1 MYQQFNIAQYS
12 TILTFCGN
20 GTETTIGKVF
30 DSAPV
35 VVDIVFSLLSDE
47 CSAPF
52 PMTIPWT
59 GSEFWVRVRVNFLL
73 WSPILRFNIN
83 MFVIFQRKVVTCDT
97 PAIHNVPN
105 GFTKSKTPVYFI
117 SVKVQF
123 QTHLRDIN
131 AYRKGFRLD
140 DKNNEI
146 YESGW
151 TRATK
156 FEIQSRECGSQ
167 IWMLVCFLNT

>member
-1 MYQQFNIAQYS
+1 MHQQFNIAQHS

-83 MFVIFQRKVVTCDT
+83 MFVIFQRKVVT
-97 PAIHNVPN
+97 HLQ
-105 GFTKSKTPVYFI
+105 FI
-117 SVKVQF
+117 MSRMASRNLKLQSTLYHQSRF
-123 QTHLRDIN
+123 NFKRT
-131 AYRKGFRLD
+131 G
-140 DKNNEI
+140 ET
-146 YESGW
+146 W
-151 TRATK
+151 TRIGRDLDSTIRTMRYMKVAELGLPNLRYK
-156 FEIQSRECGSQ
+156 VGNADPKSEC
-167 IWMLVCFLNT
+167 